1 MIEDDN
7 SELEKDKGAGLGTVA
22 AIVGALVI
30 ISLIAANTTRININ
44 FVVYKAHNVPLW
56 WYTVI
61 IIALTIITDRVVRF
75 VTRRLRMRKRKK
87 SVSRPG
93 GTSQAVAV
101 LHHRQS
107 QPHHHQPICVDET
120 THCDVLACAVSCQ

>member
-1 MIEDDN
+1 MIDDDN
-7 SELEKDKGAGLGTVA
+7 SELEIDKGAGLGTVA

-30 ISLIAANTTRININ
+30 ITLIAANTTRININ

-61 IIALTIITDRVVRF
+61 IIALTILTDRVVRF

-87 SVSRPG
+87 ER
-93 GTSQAVAV
+93 
-101 LHHRQS
+101 
-107 QPHHHQPICVDET
+107 
-120 THCDVLACAVSCQ
+120 

>member
-1 MIEDDN
+1 MTDDDN
-7 SELEKDKGAGLGTVA
+7 SELEIDKGAGLGTVA

-61 IIALTIITDRVVRF
+61 IIALTILTDRVVRF

-87 SVSRPG
+87 ER
-93 GTSQAVAV
+93 
-101 LHHRQS
+101 
-107 QPHHHQPICVDET
+107 
-120 THCDVLACAVSCQ
+120 

>member
-1 MIEDDN
+1 MTDDDN
-7 SELEKDKGAGLGTVA
+7 SELEIDKGAGLGTVA

-30 ISLIAANTTRININ
+30 ITLIAANTTRININ

-61 IIALTIITDRVVRF
+61 IIALTILTDRVVRF

-87 SVSRPG
+87 ER
-93 GTSQAVAV
+93 
-101 LHHRQS
+101 
-107 QPHHHQPICVDET
+107 
-120 THCDVLACAVSCQ
+120 

>member
-7 SELEKDKGAGLGTVA
+7 SELEIDNGAGLGTVA

-61 IIALTIITDRVVRF
+61 IIALTILTDRVVRF

-87 SVSRPG
+87 ER
-93 GTSQAVAV
+93 
-101 LHHRQS
+101 
-107 QPHHHQPICVDET
+107 
-120 THCDVLACAVSCQ
+120 